1 MSGQVSRGSAGVFLK
16 VHFSVD
22 RHWFHFLAIM
32 NNPAMNINVQFFIDI
47 FILTLLSICLEVE
60 LKGYMVALCLMF

>member
-1 MSGQVSRGSAGVFLK
+1 
-16 VHFSVD
+16 
-22 RHWFHFLAIM
+22 M

-47 FILTLLSICLEVE
+47 FILTLLSICVEVE